1 MTAFSRSRSR
11 DTLKRFITLFQ
22 EGFCSSKLDVRV
34 VRGTSMDANDDA
46 TNVRSCNFN
55 KQDNFLSVR
64 VVITTLAQIY

>member
-1 MTAFSRSRSR
+1 MIAFSQLRLH
-11 DTLKRFITLFQ
+11 DILKKFITLFQ

-55 KQDNFLSVR
+55 KQDNFLW
-64 VVITTLAQIY
+64 